1 MLGGSPSFVR
11 EIRMA
16 QSLNTKVELTIK
28 ATSFMGLATYGD
40 MMVGDRALEFYNE
53 RNREDFIQIPWD
65 CIDHIAA
72 SVMNHDKTIAR
83 FAVFTTLSGN
93 AISFSTRDNKKT
105 LRAIREHIG
114 DEKLVRS
121 PTFFG
126 VLKRGVASI
135 PGNVKSLVSHKK

>member
-1 MLGGSPSFVR
+1 
-11 EIRMA
+11 MA

-53 RNREDFIQIPWD
+53 RNREDYIQIPWE

-83 FAVFTTLSGN
+83 FAVFTTLNTN
-93 AISFSTRDNKKT
+93 AFSFSTRDNKKT

-114 DEKLVRS
+114 DDKLVRS

-135 PGNVKSLVSHKK
+135 PGNVKSLVNRKK

>member
-1 MLGGSPSFVR
+1 
-11 EIRMA
+11 MA

-72 SVMNHDKTIAR
+72 SVMNRDKTIAR
-83 FAVFTTLSGN
+83 FAVFTTLNGN
-93 AISFSTRDNKKT
+93 TFSFSTRDNKKT
-105 LRAIREHIG
+105 LRAIRDHIG

-135 PGNVKSLVSHKK
+135 PGNVKSLVNRKK

>member
-1 MLGGSPSFVR
+1 
-11 EIRMA
+11 MA

-65 CIDHIAA
+65 CVDHIAA
-72 SVMNHDKTIAR
+72 SVMNRDKTIAS
-83 FAVFTTLSGN
+83 FAVFTTINGH
-93 AISFSTRDNKKT
+93 AFSVSTLDNKKT

-114 DEKLVRS
+114 DDKLVRS

-135 PGNVKSLVSHKK
+135 PGNVKSLVNRKK

>member
-1 MLGGSPSFVR
+1 
-11 EIRMA
+11 MA

-65 CIDHIAA
+65 CVDHIAA
-72 SVMNHDKTIAR
+72 SVMNRDKTIAR
-83 FAVFTTLSGN
+83 FAVFTTLNGN
-93 AISFSTRDNKKT
+93 VFSFSTRDNKKT

-114 DEKLVRS
+114 DDKLVRS

-135 PGNVKSLVSHKK
+135 PGNVKSRVNRKK

>member
-1 MLGGSPSFVR
+1 
-11 EIRMA
+11 MA

-65 CIDHIAA
+65 CVDHIAA
-72 SVMNHDKTIAR
+72 SVMNRDKTIAR
-83 FAVFTTLSGN
+83 FAVFTTMSET
-93 AISFSTRDNKKT
+93 AFSFSTRDNKKT
-105 LRAIREHIG
+105 LRAIRDHIG
-114 DEKLVRS
+114 DDKMFRS

-135 PGNVKSLVSHKK
+135 PGNVKGLFHKEK